1 MALYFFINGHL
12 EEMIDDD
19 NDDDDTVN
27 VEHGGFT
34 MDDWFVWMGLSVEEE
49 AVIRSN
55 FTIIRF
61 FVYFLFFFWFFCLLS
76 SFFSSLF

>member
-1 MALYFFINGHL
+1 
-12 EEMIDDD
+12 MIDDD
-19 NDDDDTVN
+19 NDDDVDDKMN
-27 VEHGGFT
+27 EDNGGLT
-34 MDDWFVWMGLSVEEE
+34 IDDCFVWMGLSVEEV

-61 FVYFLFFFWFFCLLS
+61 FVYFLIFFWFFCLLS